1 MGCPLEAVF
10 ALRTY
15 FMQHP
20 ICWSRA
26 ALQRSALFDG
36 CALNLIFNK
45 LLEHSLQVHSR
56 TTKVN
61 KVKYYAAIQSV
72 LSPEKAETVR
82 QAHVEFLAR
91 MVAERHIYARGRFP
105 DGSGGLTI
113 YQAETLE
120 EARKLAEAD
129 PYVMHGVRRLEL
141 REWAM
146 KVGS

>member
-1 MGCPLEAVF
+1 LCFESDF
-10 ALRTY
+10 QQALG
-15 FMQHP
+15 
-20 ICWSRA
+20 
-26 ALQRSALFDG
+26 ALPASSFTHYEGEQ
-36 CALNLIFNK
+36 
-45 LLEHSLQVHSR
+45 
-56 TTKVN
+56 
-61 KVKYYAAIQSV
+61 VKYYAAIQSV